1 MLPFRLTAQSLFSQL
16 TILVKQ
22 HGEPEFGRLWRK
34 PADVDLPDDPL
45 REPALDG
52 TQILLETAH
61 DDIGELLRP
70 HRNTS
75 AESLRVKDLQHGGE
89 AIGVPVMGGSREE
102 KTVLEPPGQVAD
114 GPGDLR
120 VDRVPCPARGGGV
133 VCLVENQ

>member
-1 MLPFRLTAQSLFSQL
+1 MAQSLFSQL
-16 TILVKQ
+16 TILVEQ
-22 HGEPEFGRLWRK
+22 HGEPELRRLWRK

-45 REPALDG
+45 GKPALDG
-52 TQILLETAH
+52 AHILLETAH
-61 DDIGELLRP
+61 HDIGELLRP
-70 HRNTS
+70 HRNTP

-114 GPGDLR
+114 GPGDFR
-120 VDRVPCPARGGGV
+120 VDRVLCPARGGGV